1 MVLRALR
8 RSLGLQLA
16 LDGAQRFFE
25 AVDASAVPS
34 LERGGQ
40 LALKPLAA
48 LRQFASAHVGF
59 LSTIALACKSQ
70 FTSARLSLGNWRLA
84 GSSVG

>member
-8 RSLGLQLA
+8 RRSLGTQLA
-16 LDGAQRFFE
+16 LDGAQGFPK

-48 LRQFASAHVGF
+48 LRQFACAHFGF
-59 LSTIALACKSQ
+59 RQLLRCLQ
-70 FTSARLSLGNWRLA
+70 FAIRSIPAVMATVR
-84 GSSVG
+84 